1 MMTEDYR
8 YPPIDH
14 RVSGMLDVGD
24 GNAIHWLEFGS
35 PAGKPALA
43 VHGGPGSGTGNSWRR
58 SFDPDR
64 YRWFGFDQR
73 GCGLSRPHASDPATD
88 MSVNTTQH
96 LIDDMERLR
105 EHFGVEK
112 WLLMGGSWA
121 STLILAYAEQHPER
135 VSEIILM
142 GVTMTRRWEIN
153 WLDWGVRQYIPA
165 AFERFHAVAPEAANG
180 IEMAAAFNRLM
191 EDPDPAV
198 RARAAA
204 DWCAWEDAV
213 IAHETDGTPGSYS
226 ARVDDARL
234 AFVRICTHYF
244 SNAAF
249 LEEGVLLQDAG
260 KLAGIPGVLIHGRLD
275 LGSPLQTAWDLAAA
289 WPDAELVVV
298 DSGHTGNDQM
308 RIEIRRALDRFALH

>member
-1 MMTEDYR
+1 MMAEDYR
-8 YPPIDH
+8 YPPIEP
-14 RVSGMLDVGD
+14 RVSGMLGVGD
-24 GNAIHWLEFGS
+24 GNAIHWLEFGN

-73 GCGLSRPHASDPATD
+73 GCGLSTPHASDPATD

-105 EHFGVEK
+105 EHFGVGK

-153 WLDWGVRQYIPA
+153 WLDWGVRRYIPA

-180 IEMAAAFNRLM
+180 IEMAAAFSRLM

-198 RARAAA
+198 RAKAAA

-213 IAHETDGTPGSYS
+213 IAHEIDGAPGSYS

-244 SNAAF
+244 GNAAF
-249 LEEGVLLQDAG
+249 LEEGVLLREAG

-275 LGSPLQTAWDLAAA
+275 LGGPLQTAWDLAAA

-308 RIEIRRALDRFALH
+308 RIEIRRALDRFALR

>member
-1 MMTEDYR
+1 MTEDYR
-8 YPPIDH
+8 YPPIEP
-14 RVSGMLDVGD
+14 RAFGMLEVGD
-24 GNAIHWLEFGS
+24 GNAIHWEEFGN
-35 PAGKPALA
+35 PAGKPALV
-43 VHGGPGSGTGNSWRR
+43 VHGGPGSGKGNSWRR

-73 GCGLSRPHASDPATD
+73 GCGSSTPHAADPATD

-112 WLLMGGSWA
+112 WLLMGGSWG

-142 GVTMTRRWEIN
+142 GVTMSRRSELD
-153 WLDWGVRQYIPA
+153 WLDWGVQQYLPA
-165 AFERFHAVAPEAANG
+165 AFERFHAIAPEAENG
-180 IEMAAAFNRLM
+180 LEMAAAFNRLM

-198 RARAAA
+198 RAKAAA

-213 IAHETDGTPGSYS
+213 IAHEADGSPGAYS

-244 SNAAF
+244 GNAAF
-249 LEEGVLLQDAG
+249 LEEGVLLREAG

-275 LGSPLQTAWDLAAA
+275 LGGPLKTAWDLAAA
-289 WPDAELVVV
+289 WPGAELVVV

-308 RIEIRRALDRFALH
+308 RLEIRRALDRFAAA